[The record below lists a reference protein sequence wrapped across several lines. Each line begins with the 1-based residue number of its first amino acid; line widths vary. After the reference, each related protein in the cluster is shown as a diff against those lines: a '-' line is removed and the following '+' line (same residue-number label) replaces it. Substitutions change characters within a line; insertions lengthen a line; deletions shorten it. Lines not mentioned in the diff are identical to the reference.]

1 MDYLES
7 LNEKQLEAVSETEG
21 FVRVIAGAGSGKTKL
36 LVCRYAYLVKE
47 YGIDAANILCVTF
60 TNKAAGEMRK
70 RIHALIGDENASS
83 LICTY
88 HGFCARLLREDAGKL
103 FLPKN
108 FQIIDAAQQK
118 SILSEIYQKH
128 ELKLDYASFEQILKQ
143 IGGYKSLYYNEYV
156 PRFCNPKNVRIRQ
169 ESGTLYDEIIE
180 EYMQRQKGISALDFN
195 DLLSFALYL
204 LENDREVRSKWQD
217 RLNYIQVDEFQD
229 SSAREMRLIDILSG
243 GCGNLLIVGD
253 PDQNIYEWRGSDVKL
268 LIDFDQKHQPT
279 QTIFLNRN
287 YRSTPQILK
296 CANTLIDNNVL
307 RLKKDLYTQAPSGPA
322 VIHYH
327 SRDETAENQII
338 ADTIAQ
344 AVKSGKRKYTDYAI
358 LYRSGFL
365 SRVVENKL
373 VEQNIPYEIYG
384 GVKFYQRME
393 VLDMIAYL
401 RLIAFNDDISF
412 KRIINKPRRR
422 FGRVKM
428 AALEKQQDSDVLM
441 DSGEA
446 QPRLFDVLSAHLS
459 ENPFKNSD
467 TAVFVRW
474 IDSIRAS
481 IDKMRITEIVNRV
494 SVESGYEE
502 YIRELGDEER
512 YENLMEFKR
521 IADEFERN
529 FGENLTLPEFLQQIA
544 LQAGEDKEQARDA
557 VKLMTIHA
565 AKGLEFPVV
574 FVIGFTEGIFP
585 SAKTIEDRKLYGLE
599 EERRLCYVAITRAE
613 EQLYLMD
620 SEGQSQNGIKKL
632 PSRFLRE
639 IGPENYSRIGVISKE
654 LDMESRDYSRRLD
667 ADFDTPPQSEYETG
681 SIVTHHV
688 FGKGKI
694 IATDPKQ
701 RTVKVQFENMKMP
714 RNLSVDYFKKEHKT
728 PAIMQTISRSK
739 EPEVDPALEMM
750 PEQSFEL
757 TESEPTPE
765 PGALPP
771 PQSAFEVSEPQE
783 TVEAR
788 IVEAV
793 ERVPTTDD
801 EETVVEI
808 GEGREVPASDVDL
821 DPALLARLKDADN
834 LWKRD
839 DVPHSGWA
847 CTGIT
852 DLGEPADICEMCGH
866 QIIRYVHHMIHPNYR
881 PLSAGCICAGKM
893 EGDIEAA
900 RKRERE
906 LRNRAA
912 RKENFQKRKWK
923 RSKNGNAY
931 LKIKD
936 HLIVLYKLSEGSKW
950 KYAIDS
956 KFRDELYKSRESAIE
971 AAFNALDK
979 VLYP

>member
-1 MDYLES
+1 M
-7 LNEKQLEAVSETEG
+7 
-21 FVRVIAGAGSGKTKL
+21 
-36 LVCRYAYLVKE
+36 
-47 YGIDAANILCVTF
+47 
-60 TNKAAGEMRK
+60 
-70 RIHALIGDENASS
+70 
-83 LICTY
+83 
-88 HGFCARLLREDAGKL
+88 
-103 FLPKN
+103 
-108 FQIIDAAQQK
+108 
-118 SILSEIYQKH
+118 
-128 ELKLDYASFEQILKQ
+128 
-143 IGGYKSLYYNEYV
+143 
-156 PRFCNPKNVRIRQ
+156 
-169 ESGTLYDEIIE
+169 
-180 EYMQRQKGISALDFN
+180 
-195 DLLSFALYL
+195 
-204 LENDREVRSKWQD
+204 
-217 RLNYIQVDEFQD
+217 
-229 SSAREMRLIDILSG
+229 
-243 GCGNLLIVGD
+243 
-253 PDQNIYEWRGSDVKL
+253 
-268 LIDFDQKHQPT
+268 
-279 QTIFLNRN
+279 
-287 YRSTPQILK
+287 
-296 CANTLIDNNVL
+296 
-307 RLKKDLYTQAPSGPA
+307 
-322 VIHYH
+322 
-327 SRDETAENQII
+327 
-338 ADTIAQ
+338 
-344 AVKSGKRKYTDYAI
+344 
-358 LYRSGFL
+358 
-365 SRVVENKL
+365 
-373 VEQNIPYEIYG
+373 
-384 GVKFYQRME
+384 
-393 VLDMIAYL
+393 
-401 RLIAFNDDISF
+401 
-412 KRIINKPRRR
+412 
-422 FGRVKM
+422 
-428 AALEKQQDSDVLM
+428 
-441 DSGEA
+441 
-446 QPRLFDVLSAHLS
+446 
-459 ENPFKNSD
+459 
-467 TAVFVRW
+467 
-474 IDSIRAS
+474 
-481 IDKMRITEIVNRV
+481 
-494 SVESGYEE
+494 
-502 YIRELGDEER
+502 
-512 YENLMEFKR
+512 
-521 IADEFERN
+521 
-529 FGENLTLPEFLQQIA
+529 
-544 LQAGEDKEQARDA
+544 
-557 VKLMTIHA
+557 
-565 AKGLEFPVV
+565 
-574 FVIGFTEGIFP
+574 
-585 SAKTIEDRKLYGLE
+585 
-599 EERRLCYVAITRAE
+599 AITRAE

-667 ADFDTPPQSEYETG
+667 ADFDASPQSEYETG

-979 VLYP
+979 VLFP